1 MHLGLFMMPLHP
13 PSRPLADTLDED
25 LELLVEA
32 DRLGYT
38 EAWIGEHQTLAWEP
52 ITAPEIFIAKALALT
67 RRIRLGPGVVLLQQ
81 HHPAYVA
88 NRIALLDHLARGR
101 LNVGLGVG
109 GIPTDHEL
117 LDLDSLRDDHQTMW
131 QEAIEMVLRL
141 WAADAPFDFQ
151 GKYWRVGIRNPRP
164 EIGLGVLP
172 RPFQKPH
179 PPIGV
184 AGVTARSAAHRY
196 AGERG
201 WFPMSINF
209 AAPPTLRAHWDNYR
223 DGARAAGRK
232 PDRRLWRIA
241 RDIFVGETTEEARR
255 YALKGSMA
263 RGFREWILRQYDLTP
278 DRLAVFKNNP
288 AMPNKAIT
296 VEYLVD
302 NVWIVGDPSEC
313 VRRLRALHDE
323 VGGFGVLLAVTHDW
337 DDKAR
342 WLRSMELLAQE
353 VVPHLP

>member
-1 MHLGLFMMPLHP
+1 MDLGLFMMPLHP

-52 ITAPEIFIAKALALT
+52 ITAPDIFIGKALALT

-81 HHPAYVA
+81 HHPASVA

-101 LNVGLGVG
+101 LNFGIGVG

-117 LDLDSLRDDHQTMW
+117 FDLDGVRGEHQAMW
-131 QEAIEMVLRL
+131 QESIELILRL
-141 WAADAPFDFQ
+141 WTAETPFDHR
-151 GKYWRVGIRNPRP
+151 GKYWRVGIRKPRP

-172 RPFQKPH
+172 RPYQKPH

-184 AGVTARSAAHRY
+184 AGVTPKSASHRY
-196 AGERG
+196 AAQRG

-209 AAPPTLRAHWDNYR
+209 AAAPTLRSHWENYA
-223 DGARAAGRK
+223 DAARAVGRT
-232 PDRRLWRIA
+232 PDRRAWRIA
-241 RDIFVGETTEEARR
+241 RDVFVGETTAEARA
-255 YALKGSMA
+255 YALNGAMA
-263 RGFREWILRQYDLTP
+263 RGFNGWLLPQFEGAP
-278 DRLAVFKNNP
+278 ERLAVFKRDP
-288 AMPNKAIT
+288 AMADRDIT

-302 NVWIVGDPSEC
+302 NIWIVGDPAEC
-313 VRRLRALHDE
+313 ARKLRALYDE

-342 WLRSMELLAQE
+342 WLRSMKLLATE
-353 VVPHLP
+353 VLPRLP

>member
-52 ITAPEIFIAKALALT
+52 ITAPEIFIAKALPLT
-67 RRIRLGPGVVLLQQ
+67 RHIRLGPGVVLLQQ

-101 LNVGLGVG
+101 LNLGLGVG

-131 QEAIEMVLRL
+131 QEAIEMILRL
-141 WAADAPFDFQ
+141 WTTEAPFDFQ

-164 EIGLGVLP
+164 KIGLGVLP
-172 RPFQKPH
+172 RPYQKPH

-201 WFPMSINF
+201 WSPMSINF
-209 AAPPTLRAHWDNYR
+209 AAPPTLRAHWDNYG
-223 DGARAAGRK
+223 DGARAAERS
-232 PDRRLWRIA
+232 PDRKLWRIA
-241 RDIFVGETTEEARR
+241 RDIFVGETTKEARR
-255 YALKGSMA
+255 YALKGAMA
-263 RGFREWILRQYDLTP
+263 RGFREWLLPQYELAP
-278 DRLAVFKNNP
+278 ERLAVFKNNP
-288 AMPNKAIT
+288 AMPNKDIT

-302 NVWIVGDPSEC
+302 NVWVVGDPAEC
-313 VRRLRALHDE
+313 VRKLRALHDE
-323 VGGFGVLLAVTHDW
+323 VGGFGTLLAVTHDW

-342 WLRSMELLAQE
+342 WLRSMELLAKE
-353 VVPHLP
+353 VIPHLP